1 MNKTKSDEKLTSNA
15 DVKKTATSVQESD
28 AEAKKSALKS
38 KALAD
43 VKKSALEEK
52 SSADVKKVA
61 VKAKSLAG
69 DKTTGASA
77 TKLTVAQASG
87 ASANKTGTSAKK
99 PSVAQASGAS
109 ASKTGASATKLALAQ
124 ASDASA
130 KKSAV
135 NPQNQN
141 QNQKEHGALTNDNHK
156 ALWSGRFAEGP
167 DAVAVEFETSIYV
180 DERMALDDIH
190 GSIAHAKMLGDTKI
204 ISKSESKQIIDGLKS
219 IEKDLSSGLLKIDYS
234 AEDIH
239 SFIEATLTDRI
250 GEAGKKLHTGR
261 SRNDQIALDERLY
274 LKRVIPL
281 LQNELITSIEAL
293 VLIASKNQH
302 SLLSGYTH
310 MQHAQPGTLAQHL
323 LAWAT
328 MFKRDWLRLEDS
340 LSRINLSPLGS
351 GALQGST
358 LPLDRVAVAKT
369 LGFSGVTENSLDSS
383 SDRDY
388 CIEFTSDFAILQSH
402 LSRMCEELVLWSTT
416 EFAFVD
422 MSEKWSTG
430 SSIMP
435 QKKNPDFAEL
445 IRGRTGKVYGD
456 LINLLTMV
464 KGLPLAYDRDL
475 QEDKSALFDAL
486 DTVES
491 NLKVFTAMISSCK
504 WNLKNMALSCEG
516 GFANATDLAEYLV
529 RKALPFRTAHSVA
542 AKAVRMALDAG
553 LQKIEDLSL
562 EELQMCSPLIQ
573 EDVYDLLTP
582 ESCVENRKTLGAPSS
597 VSTSLQIKNM
607 KLFCKKSR
615 KNIKNVSC

>member
-1 MNKTKSDEKLTSNA
+1 MLENKSDEKSA
-15 DVKKTATSVQESD
+15 VSQKTDGV
-28 AEAKKSALKS
+28 AE
-38 KALAD
+38 
-43 VKKSALEEK
+43 
-52 SSADVKKVA
+52 
-61 VKAKSLAG
+61 
-69 DKTTGASA
+69 
-77 TKLTVAQASG
+77 
-87 ASANKTGTSAKK
+87 
-99 PSVAQASGAS
+99 
-109 ASKTGASATKLALAQ
+109 
-124 ASDASA
+124 
-130 KKSAV
+130 KSAV
-135 NPQNQN
+135 KQKTGGVAEKSAVKQKTDGLTKNSAVSQKTGKITVNSAANQKPKNLTENSSANPSE
-141 QNQKEHGALTNDNHK
+141 NQKEHGALTNDNHK
-156 ALWSGRFAEGP
+156 ALWAGRFAEGP
-167 DAVAVEFETSIYV
+167 DAVAVEFETSIHV

-190 GSIAHAKMLGDTKI
+190 GSIAHAKMLGESKI

-250 GEAGKKLHTGR
+250 GEPGKKLHTGR

-293 VLIASKNQH
+293 VLIASKNQN
-302 SLLSGYTH
+302 SLLTGYTH

-358 LPLDRVAVAKT
+358 LPLDREAVAKT

-388 CIEFTSDFAILQSH
+388 CIEFTSDFAIIQSH

-416 EFAFVD
+416 EFSFVD

-475 QEDKSALFDAL
+475 QEDKDALFDAL
-486 DTVES
+486 DTVEA

-529 RKALPFRTAHSVA
+529 RKGLPFRTAHSVA

-553 LQKIEDLSL
+553 LQKIEDLSI
-562 EELQMCSPLIQ
+562 EELQICSPLIE
-573 EDVYDLLTP
+573 EDIYDLITP
-582 ESCVENRKTLGAPSS
+582 ESCVENRKTIGAPSS
-597 VSTSLQIKNM
+597 SSTSVQIKNM
-607 KLFCKKSR
+607 NLFCKKSR
-615 KNIKNVSC
+615 KKIKNS